1 MVATRY
7 EPRAMSFASAHPPMM
22 PSMRWISLTAATVA
36 VGFGGCGCAQAP
48 ASSTTSSADDS
59 ALVSASTLGG
69 DTADTKSEPAGTYA
83 LAVDYLNQTGG
94 DLDGFFAL
102 RTALANSFA
111 DVCGDTFCSSDYNDI
126 QPLDLSC
133 SVKVAD
139 GTIKQCAYIFGAS
152 YQTVNDKTGTVANHA
167 KSLTCKFD
175 VDGTVAD
182 LLATLNAKSV
192 TDPLRTPLPKSTT
205 TIYDALVGCLP

>member
-1 MVATRY
+1 
-7 EPRAMSFASAHPPMM
+7 MSFASTHPPMM
-22 PSMRWISLTAATVA
+22 PPLRWISLTAATVA

-48 ASSTTSSADDS
+48 SSSTASRSDDS
-59 ALVSASTLGG
+59 ALVASAS

-83 LAVDYLNQTGG
+83 LVVDYLNQTGG
-94 DLDGFFAL
+94 DLDGFFVL

-152 YQTVNDKTGTVANHA
+152 YQTVNDKTGTVTNHA

-182 LLATLNAKSV
+182 LLTTLNAKSV
-192 TDPLRTPLPKSTT
+192 TDPLRTPLPKSTA